1 MITAI
6 VLICFIVTICFSF
19 CIGYIVR
26 DKGIGCKEEVL
37 IPKTDEKPTPEKTKL
52 EQEADVA
59 KARAAEKSMHNF
71 RNLINYNGKAQA
83 PYDEVR

>member
-19 CIGYIVR
+19 CIGYIVGS
-26 DKGIGCKEEVL
+26 KAIGCKQAYSE
-37 IPKTDEKPTPEKTKL
+37 PKTEEIPVQPKGKLEL
-52 EQEADVA
+52 EQEAI
-59 KARAAEKSMHNF
+59 KARNAEKSMHNF
-71 RNLINYNGKAQA
+71 RNLINYNGKPQK

>member
-19 CIGYIVR
+19 ITAYIVGS
-26 DKGIGCKEEVL
+26 KSIGCKQAFSE
-37 IPKTDEKPTPEKTKL
+37 PKTEEIAPPLKTKL

-71 RNLINYNGKAQA
+71 RNLINYNGKAQT

>member
-1 MITAI
+1 MNTTI
-6 VLICFIVTICFSF
+6 VIYIIVTICNAFF
-19 CIGYIVR
+19 TEYVIG
-26 DKGIGCKEEVL
+26 KKSIGCKHEFSQ
-37 IPKTDEKPTPEKTKL
+37 PKTEEIAPPLKTKL